1 MLKIWTIIVT
11 FNGEKWIGKCL
22 NSLLNSSVHTNIT
35 VIDNMSSDRTL
46 PIIKG
51 SYPEVYLIENQK
63 NWGFGKANNTGIRLA
78 LQHDADFVFLIN
90 QDAWIEPDV
99 IKHLMEI
106 SISHPE
112 YGILAPLQFN
122 PEKKNFDLRFQNYV
136 KDCPGFISDLYFKK
150 LKDVYPANFVN
161 ACGWLVTRNTLERIG
176 GFDPLF
182 FHYYEDDDYV
192 HRVIYHGLKIGICTG
207 VSFCHARDIY
217 TVRSKSKIDIIKKEV
232 FNNYIKILLALKNL
246 TRSACD
252 LYSHWTKELV
262 FMIANKIIRRDLEG
276 AVIDFFT
283 LLSIFYNMKK
293 IICSRNKSRGIG
305 RTYL

>member
-106 SISHPE
+106 SIS
-112 YGILAPLQFN
+112 
-122 PEKKNFDLRFQNYV
+122 
-136 KDCPGFISDLYFKK
+136 GF
-150 LKDVYPANFVN
+150 A
-161 ACGWLVTRNTLERIG
+161 
-176 GFDPLF
+176 PLF

-217 TVRSKSKIDIIKKEV
+217 TVRSKSKIDIIKKK
-232 FNNYIKILLALKNL
+232 YSTTILK
-246 TRSACD
+246 
-252 LYSHWTKELV
+252 Y
-262 FMIANKIIRRDLEG
+262 
-276 AVIDFFT
+276 
-283 LLSIFYNMKK
+283 Y
-293 IICSRNKSRGIG
+293 
-305 RTYL
+305 